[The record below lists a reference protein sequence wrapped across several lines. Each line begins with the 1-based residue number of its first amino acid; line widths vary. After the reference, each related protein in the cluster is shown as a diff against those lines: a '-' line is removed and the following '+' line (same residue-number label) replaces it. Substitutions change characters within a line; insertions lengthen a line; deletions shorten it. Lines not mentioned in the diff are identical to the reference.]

1 MTVISN
7 SATYLLAGI
16 AVFLLG
22 AFHLALPSGYSVGA
36 AVLLLMGLYS
46 LRPLAYFKDRLST
59 QDLWILAALVIFGL
73 NGIFDAVYHQ
83 ASGSNYDKAS
93 RFLLAIPVYFA
104 LRKYPPRLEWLWA
117 GLIVGALATF
127 LLASWQVWGLNHA
140 RAQGHTHPIQFGN
153 LSMLSG
159 FFCLAGLGWAT
170 QLPTNKQ
177 RTQWFLFL
185 LGGAALGLLSSLL
198 SGSRGGWISIPFVAL
213 ILIKA
218 YHSFFSVRLKLGA
231 LFAAVILGFGLYQM
245 PAFKIQ
251 QRVHAAF
258 HDIEL
263 YQQGQTD
270 TSLGARFEM
279 WKAALY
285 MAKERPILGWGKDQM
300 QSTMQDLAAQGLADP
315 VIGTFN
321 HAHNEVLDTLAKRG
335 VVGLMALALLYLI
348 PIRLF
353 ASYLGHPCLATRSL
367 ATAGMIL
374 PVAYIDFGLS
384 QTFLAHNSGIMVY
397 GFWLLVFWACLRNT
411 ICAHTGPAPTGP

>member
-7 SATYLLAGI
+7 STNYLVTSL

-22 AFHLALPSGYSVGA
+22 AFYLALPSGYSVGA
-36 AVLLLMGLYS
+36 VFLLLIGLYS
-46 LRPLAYFKDRLST
+46 LRSLTYFRSQLST

-73 NGIFDAVYHQ
+73 NGIFDATYHQ
-83 ASGSNYDKAS
+83 ASGSSYDKAS

-117 GLIVGALATF
+117 GLIVGTWATF
-127 LLASWQVWGLNHA
+127 LLASWQVWGLGHA
-140 RAQGHTHPIQFGN
+140 RAEGHTHPIQFGN

-170 QLPTNKQ
+170 QLPTKAQ
-177 RTQWFLFL
+177 RTRWFLL
-185 LGGAALGLLSSLL
+185 LLSGAALGLLSSLL

-218 YHSFFSVRLKLGA
+218 YHSFFSVRLKIGA
-231 LFAAVILGFGLYQM
+231 LLTALVVAVGLYST
-245 PAFKIQ
+245 PALNIQ
-251 QRVHAAF
+251 HRIHDAF

-263 YQQGQTD
+263 YQQGRAD

-279 WKAALY
+279 WKAAVL
-285 MAKERPILGWGKDQM
+285 MTKERPLLGWGKDQM
-300 QSTMQDLAAQGLADP
+300 QTTMQALADQGLVDP
-315 VIGTFN
+315 VIGDFN
-321 HAHNEVLDTLAKRG
+321 HAHNEILDTLAKRG
-335 VVGLMALALLYLI
+335 LIGLLALALLYLI

-353 ASYLGHPCLATRSL
+353 ASYLNHPSLATRSL

-384 QTFLAHNSGIMVY
+384 QTFLSHNSGIMVY
-397 GFWLLVFWACLRNT
+397 AFWVLVFWSCLRNT
-411 ICAHTGPAPTGP
+411 ICAHTAPAAIAP